1 VKLERPVGREAQMSD
16 AVFVGIDVGKDF
28 LDVACSHEPKPRR
41 FRNNDEGI
49 GELVALVRELPVKL
63 TVMEASGGYQRLAL
77 VTLLDAGIAAVAVNP
92 RQARDFAKAMG
103 LLEKTDAVDAR
114 ALMLFAE
121 RVRPEVRP
129 QPDAQTQEFHELLMR
144 RRQIIDML
152 VAERNRHQQAQA
164 SRVRKSVKEHIEW
177 LKKRL
182 NDIDDELEGEV
193 EKSPSWNA
201 KVELLEQLP
210 GIGPVTALTM
220 LSIVP
225 ELGTLNRKQIAKLV
239 GVAPLCRDSG
249 KHSGRRTTWGGRAE
263 ARAVLYMATLSAT
276 RCNPEIKAFY
286 SRLVAAGKLKKVALV
301 ASMRKLLTILN
312 AVVRKH
318 LELQAAQAA

>member
-1 VKLERPVGREAQMSD
+1 MTD
-16 AVFVGIDVGKDF
+16 AVYVGIDVGKDY
-28 LDVACSHEPKPRR
+28 LDVALSHEPKARR
-41 FRNNDEGI
+41 FTNNDKGVA
-49 GELVALVRELPVKL
+49 ELAAVLRELPVKL

-77 VTLLDAGIAAVAVNP
+77 ATLLDAGIAAVAVNP

-129 QPDAQTQEFHELLMR
+129 QRDAQMLEFHELLMR

-152 VAERNRHQQAQA
+152 VAERNRRQQAQS
-164 SRVRKSVKEHIEW
+164 SRVRKNVQQHIDW
-177 LKKRL
+177 LKKQLRD
-182 NDIDDELEGEV
+182 NEDELKGEV
-193 EKSPSWNA
+193 DKSPSWNA

-210 GIGPVTALTM
+210 GIGPVTAFTM
-220 LSIVP
+220 LSVVP

-249 KHSGRRTTWGGRAE
+249 KQSGRRSTWGGRAE

-276 RCNPEIKAFY
+276 RCNPDIKAFY
-286 SRLVAAGKLKKVALV
+286 TRLVAAGKLKKVALI

-312 AVVRKH
+312 ATVRQH
-318 LELQAAQAA
+318 LARQNAATALQA